1 MLRCWHAS
9 IMRQSER
16 SLEVTA
22 IPTGAFGAEL
32 RRPIHILSK
41 NGEDAPSRIA
51 RCSVTALLAFVLF
64 FGVAPLARAG
74 GYIVD
79 IRPRGI
85 AGPQADAA
93 VLSPKPVA
101 IPGAASF
108 WRTYVVQP
116 GDTLSA
122 IAARSGIDV
131 ATLVARN
138 GLESPDRIVPGQV
151 LRLDGEAAPGPA
163 LQTGGPLARVQFWPW
178 PPAQGQTLSVWL
190 QAAGNV
196 SAGAPVTFT
205 LTFDGRAYPVHVDGA
220 RGWALVPIPPL
231 TPPGP
236 KPLVITAGDRAW
248 RAEVP
253 VQAGTFPSSNIPASA
268 SQPILTATD
277 KVRAEAARMT
287 ALFEQVTPGGWTPRS
302 RFTLPLAGDFPRT
315 SPFGSR
321 RTYGNS
327 TAVSAHAGEDFSA
340 PPGTPVYAPADGRVV
355 LADELFVRG
364 NAVVLDHGNG
374 VYTGYWHLLALAVAE
389 GDQVTRGQLLG
400 KVGSTGLST
409 GAHLHWELR
418 IAGMAVDPLQ
428 WVAP

>member
-1 MLRCWHAS
+1 MNGS
-9 IMRQSER
+9 RQ
-16 SLEVTA
+16 LQ
-22 IPTGAFGAEL
+22 
-32 RRPIHILSK
+32 RPV
-41 NGEDAPSRIA
+41 NIA
-51 RCSVTALLAFVLF
+51 YWGSAVLLALALF
-64 FGVAPLARAG
+64 LGAALPTRAD

-85 AGPQADAA
+85 AGPQADAVA
-93 VLSPKPVA
+93 VSPMPAA
-101 IPGAASF
+101 IPGAAS

-116 GDTLSA
+116 GDTLST
-122 IAARSGIDV
+122 IAARSGTDV

-151 LRLDGEAAPGPA
+151 LRLDGEATPGPA
-163 LQTGGPLARVQFWPW
+163 FPAGGPLARVHFWPW
-178 PPAQGQTLSVWL
+178 PPAQGQTLSIWL
-190 QAAGNV
+190 QSASGNV
-196 SAGAPVTFT
+196 SAGEPVTFT
-205 LTFDGRAYPVHVDGA
+205 LTFDGRPYPVHVDGA

-236 KPLVITAGDRAW
+236 KPLVIIAGDQTW
-248 RAEVP
+248 RAEVS

-268 SQPILTATD
+268 SQPILSATD

-287 ALFEQVTPGGWTPRS
+287 ALFEKVTPGWWTPRS
-302 RFTLPLAGDFPRT
+302 RFTLPLDGDYPRT

-355 LADELFVRG
+355 LAEALFVRG

-374 VYTGYWHLLALAVAE
+374 VYTGYWHLLALDVAE

>member
-1 MLRCWHAS
+1 
-9 IMRQSER
+9 MRF
-16 SLEVTA
+16 V
-22 IPTGAFGAEL
+22 IPLVF
-32 RRPIHILSK
+32 ILF
-41 NGEDAPSRIA
+41 
-51 RCSVTALLAFVLF
+51 L
-64 FGVAPLARAG
+64 GVASPARAD

-79 IRPRGI
+79 VRPRGI

-93 VLSPKPVA
+93 NLSPMPVS
-101 IPGAASF
+101 IPSAASS

-122 IAARSGIDV
+122 IAARSGMDV

-151 LRLDGEAAPGPA
+151 LRLEGEATPGPVLPA
-163 LQTGGPLARVQFWPW
+163 SGPLARVHFWPW

-190 QAAGNV
+190 QAAPGNI
-196 SAGAPVTFT
+196 SAGMPVTFT
-205 LTFDGRAYPVHVDGA
+205 LTLDGRPYPVHVDGA
-220 RGWALVPIPPL
+220 RGWALVPVPPL

-236 KPLVITAGDRAW
+236 KPLVITVGDQVW
-248 RAEVP
+248 RAEVS

-268 SQPILTATD
+268 SQPILSATD
-277 KVRAEAARMT
+277 KVRAETTRMT
-287 ALFEQVTPGGWTPRS
+287 ELFQKVTPGGWTPRS
-302 RFTLPLAGDFPRT
+302 RFTLPLDGDFPRT

-340 PPGTPVYAPADGRVV
+340 PPGTPVYAPAPGRVV
-355 LADELFVRG
+355 LAEELFVRG

-374 VYTGYWHLLALAVAE
+374 VYTGYWHLLALDVAE
-389 GDQVTRGQLLG
+389 GDLVTRGQLLG